1 MLQSIGA
8 SAFAHEQA
16 EAPASVAIQQFR
28 ELIDRYPMVSEVEL
42 ARLINFYRDLSAL
55 DVALMISDEKFGPK
69 LDLFFKDHRSQIRT
83 PFRDYAIL
91 VAIAMAGFVIIGW
104 AVAFGS

>member
-1 MLQSIGA
+1 MFQSIGA
-8 SAFAHEQA
+8 SAFAREQA
-16 EAPASVAIQQFR
+16 QASASVALREFR

-42 ARLINFYRDLSAL
+42 ARLINLYRDLSAL

-69 LDLFFKDHRSQIRT
+69 LGLFFKDQRSQIRT

-104 AVAFGS
+104 AVAIAA

>member
-1 MLQSIGA
+1 MLQSIA
-8 SAFAHEQA
+8 VDAFAHEQP
-16 EAPASVAIQQFR
+16 EAPAGAALQQFR
-28 ELIDRYPMVSEVEL
+28 TLIDRYPMVSEVEL
-42 ARLINFYRDLSAL
+42 ARLINLYRDLSAL

-69 LDLFFKDHRSQIRT
+69 LDLFFKDNRSQIRT

-104 AVAFGS
+104 AVAIAA

>member
-1 MLQSIGA
+1 MSHGIGA
-8 SAFAHEQA
+8 KALGHEQA
-16 EAPASVAIQQFR
+16 EPPASVALQQFS

-42 ARLINFYRDLSAL
+42 ARLINLYGDLSAL

-69 LDLFFKDHRSQIRT
+69 LDRFFKDHRSQIRT
-83 PFRDYAIL
+83 PFGHYAIL
-91 VAIAMAGFVIIGW
+91 VAIALAGFAIIGW

>member
-8 SAFAHEQA
+8 SAFAREQA
-16 EAPASVAIQQFR
+16 QAPASVALEAFR
-28 ELIDRYPMVSEVEL
+28 ELLDRFRMVSEVEL
-42 ARLINFYRDLSAL
+42 ARLINLYRDLSAL

-69 LDLFFKDHRSQIRT
+69 LGLFFKDQRSQIRT

-104 AVAFGS
+104 AVAIAA

>member
-8 SAFAHEQA
+8 SAFAREQA
-16 EAPASVAIQQFR
+16 QAPESVALQEFR
-28 ELIDRYPMVSEVEL
+28 ELIDRYPMVSEIEL
-42 ARLINFYRDLSAL
+42 ARLINLYRELSAL
-55 DVALMISDEKFGPK
+55 DVALMISDAKFGPK

-104 AVAFGS
+104 AVAIAS

>member
-1 MLQSIGA
+1 MLQSIA
-8 SAFAHEQA
+8 VDAFAHEQA
-16 EAPASVAIQQFR
+16 EAPASVALQQFR

-42 ARLINFYRDLSAL
+42 ARLINLYRDLSAL
-55 DVALMISDEKFGPK
+55 DVALMISDEEFGPK
-69 LDLFFKDHRSQIRT
+69 LDLFFTDHRSQIRT

-104 AVAFGS
+104 AVAIAS

>member
-1 MLQSIGA
+1 MFQSIGA
-8 SAFAHEQA
+8 SAFAREQA
-16 EAPASVAIQQFR
+16 QAASSVVLGEFR

-42 ARLINFYRDLSAL
+42 ARLINLYRDLSAL

-83 PFRDYAIL
+83 PLRDYAIL

-104 AVAFGS
+104 AVAFAA

>member
-8 SAFAHEQA
+8 SAFAREQA
-16 EAPASVAIQQFR
+16 QAPASVALEQFR
-28 ELIDRYPMVSEVEL
+28 ELIDRYPMVSEIEL
-42 ARLINFYRDLSAL
+42 ARLINLYRDLSAL

-69 LDLFFKDHRSQIRT
+69 LDLFFTDHRSQIRT

-104 AVAFGS
+104 AVAIAA